1 MEMKKWNLHGVVQ
14 IFKSVSTIDFDLHP
28 DFLIWMKKECLLI
41 IETDQ
46 NRLKEITFFLDW
58 HQILLNT

>member
-28 DFLIWMKKECLLI
+28 DFLI
-41 IETDQ
+41 
-46 NRLKEITFFLDW
+46 
-58 HQILLNT
+58 